1 MPTLASV
8 SESRR
13 LSSVNDQLTILIA
26 SKSRVY
32 NGSEQ
37 AQDIRQ
43 LRKEMDALRHRV
55 VELEQG
61 EEEHNRNYASA
72 RHMAALFE
80 EYVSTATEEAT
91 AMLKSH
97 ETLKQQVESSEKLIS
112 ILAEKIVTM
121 VGTQANKVKEF
132 EEIQV
137 GHQTKITDIDQK
149 QKELTHKVNQ
159 LKHNEKQSQSHT
171 PRSHRATR
179 TIGQGGGFGGGGGG
193 GAGATHFAADSHA
206 LDEGIKLG
214 RLESMEQSMES
225 TRQVIF
231 DQLRETKQ
239 QVDSVYGEIRR
250 NNDQTKNQMEALK
263 ESIQEAREKL
273 DLGEFLPSSGGS
285 TSPGKTTKE
294 KFRSSVHK
302 INVLKA
308 FSKKRMKSEAH
319 AIAASPKNNVSNAVR
334 SLSQVAKKIEE
345 ATPGPK
351 AGEGKVEDIIPSSAV
366 SLIQDGDGNKAPGTE
381 PRTRRVTQLAGSG
394 DAMFNFG

>member
-1 MPTLASV
+1 M
-8 SESRR
+8 
-13 LSSVNDQLTILIA
+13 SSVNEQLTILTA

-137 GHQTKITDIDQK
+137 GHQTKIIDIDQK

-159 LKHNEKQSQSHT
+159 LKHNEKQVRRHCTARSVSTCLLCGHSNSSFDPLAPPLLTLAAEPESYAQESQSHPNHR
-171 PRSHRATR
+171 PRRGLWRRWGRRRRGNALR
-179 TIGQGGGFGGGGGG
+179 RGLPRFGRRDQVGPFGEH
-193 GAGATHFAADSHA
+193 GAEHG
-206 LDEGIKLG
+206 
-214 RLESMEQSMES
+214 
-225 TRQVIF
+225 V
-231 DQLRETKQ
+231 
-239 QVDSVYGEIRR
+239 
-250 NNDQTKNQMEALK
+250 N
-263 ESIQEAREKL
+263 
-273 DLGEFLPSSGGS
+273 PS
-285 TSPGKTTKE
+285 
-294 KFRSSVHK
+294 
-302 INVLKA
+302 
-308 FSKKRMKSEAH
+308 
-319 AIAASPKNNVSNAVR
+319 
-334 SLSQVAKKIEE
+334 
-345 ATPGPK
+345 
-351 AGEGKVEDIIPSSAV
+351 
-366 SLIQDGDGNKAPGTE
+366 GN
-381 PRTRRVTQLAGSG
+381 
-394 DAMFNFG
+394 F